1 MTYRGLAVHL
11 LVAATVDLDWSSRR
25 PSKGKCTVTTLVV
38 QDYLGGEL
46 LRAPVEDVSHYW
58 NRLSD
63 GTIIRVF
70 QSRRNRRPAKQNYH
84 AVSARA
90 KSRNSRP

>member
-11 LVAATVDLDWSSRR
+11 LAAATVDLDWSSRW
-25 PSKGKCTVTTLVV
+25 PSKGKCTVTALVV

-58 NRLSD
+58 NRLDTLDTCSHA
-63 GTIIRVF
+63 I
-70 QSRRNRRPAKQNYH
+70 PAMQEK
-84 AVSARA
+84 ATVADRGVGV
-90 KSRNSRP
+90 RGEIE